1 MKIVVTGATGFVG
14 KWLVAE
20 LLRQGD
26 EVTVVVRDKR
36 RIPDEWKNLV
46 YVVEAELQTL
56 SRLDKKNFP
65 WDYADMF
72 FHLAWSGTAG
82 MERADT
88 ILQLQNVQAACDA
101 VRLAKRLECGRFV
114 NAGSIMEYE
123 AMQYISSDGSMP
135 GMGNIYST
143 AKVTAD
149 FMAKT
154 VATKE
159 GIGYINVIISNIY
172 GAGEKSARFLNTTLR
187 KMLYSEAI
195 ELTHGCQLYDF
206 IYVTDAVRQIVLAGK
221 RGEVNSVYYIGNAI
235 QRPLKEFVVEMKQV
249 LHSDSELMFGKIP
262 FSGAMLTYKEFDT
275 SKLEKLG
282 FVSEVSFAEGVK
294 LTRDWMLEEEHEH

>member
-20 LLRQGD
+20 LLKQGD
-26 EVTVVVRDKR
+26 EVTVVVRDEK
-36 RIPDEWKNLV
+36 RIPNEWKELV
-46 YVVEAELQTL
+46 HVVEAEVQTL
-56 SRLDKKNFP
+56 FQLDKKDFP
-65 WDYADMF
+65 WNYADMF
-72 FHLAWSGTAG
+72 FHLAWAGTAG

-123 AMQYISSDGSMP
+123 AIQYIASDGSIP

-143 AKVTAD
+143 AKMTAD

-159 GIGYINVIISNIY
+159 EICYTNVIISNIY
-172 GAGEKSARFLNTTLR
+172 GVGEKSARFLNTTLR
-187 KMLYSEAI
+187 KMLRNEKI
-195 ELTHGCQLYDF
+195 ELTHGRQSYDF
-206 IYVTDAVRQIVLAGK
+206 IYVTDAVKQIVLAGK
-221 RGEVNSVYYIGNAI
+221 QGEVNSVYYIGNAQ
-235 QRPLKEFVVEMKQV
+235 QRTLKEFVVEMKQV
-249 LHSDSELMFGKIP
+249 LQSDSELIFGKIP

-275 SKLEKLG
+275 SKLEKMG
-282 FVSEVSFAEGVK
+282 FAPEVPFAEGVK
-294 LTRDWMLEEEHEH
+294 LTRDWMLEKEYEY